1 MRVAKQSRRTLLK
14 VVASIML
21 VAASLS
27 GILLLGANP
36 LFGVMVGAQSVD
48 EFVDTT
54 TWQTCHTTEFDP
66 TSGECTFEGVTCVSC
81 YGTRLTMAVNPS
93 SELWG
98 IYYTGEHSKEK
109 FAMFEEGTHSDS
121 GSDIH
126 DRRLIIDLQGVG
138 IAVDKYDPQEVEY
151 NERLSSL
158 GQEEERTT
166 LIIYVA
172 YGGAAI
178 IVILAVVVA
187 IYYYRYEGD

>member
-1 MRVAKQSRRTLLK
+1 MK

-27 GILLLGANP
+27 GILLFGANP

-48 EFVDTT
+48 EFVGSTT
-54 TWQTCHTTEFDP
+54 CQTCYTTEFDP
-66 TSGECTFEGVTCVSC
+66 PSGEYPFEGVTCESC
-81 YGTRLTMAVNPS
+81 YETGLTMAVNPS
-93 SELWG
+93 SELCG
-98 IYYTGEHSKEK
+98 IRHTGEHSKEK

-138 IAVDKYDPQEVEY
+138 IAVDKYDPQEAEY
-151 NERLSSL
+151 DERLSSI
-158 GQEEERTT
+158 GQEEERTK

-178 IVILAVVVA
+178 VVILAVVVA

>member
-1 MRVAKQSRRTLLK
+1 MRVAKQDRRTLLK

-48 EFVDTT
+48 EFVDPTAC
-54 TWQTCHTTEFDP
+54 QTCPPIEFDS
-66 TSGECTFEGVTCVSC
+66 TSEECTFEGVTCESYC
-81 YGTRLTMAVNPS
+81 GTGLTMAVNPS

-98 IYYTGEHSKEK
+98 IHYTGEHSKEK

-138 IAVDKYDPQEVEY
+138 IAVNKYDPQEAEY

>member
-1 MRVAKQSRRTLLK
+1 
-14 VVASIML
+14 ML

-27 GILLLGANP
+27 GILLFGANP

-54 TWQTCHTTEFDP
+54 TWQTRHTTEFDP
-66 TSGECTFEGVTCVSC
+66 TSGEYTFEGVTCESYC
-81 YGTRLTMAVNPS
+81 GTGLTMAVNPS
-93 SELWG
+93 SELFG
-98 IYYTGEHSKEK
+98 ICNTGEYSKEK
-109 FAMFEEGTHSDS
+109 FAMFEEGALSDS
-121 GSDIH
+121 DSDTH

-138 IAVDKYDPQEVEY
+138 ITVDKYDPQEAEN

-166 LIIYVA
+166 LMIYVA